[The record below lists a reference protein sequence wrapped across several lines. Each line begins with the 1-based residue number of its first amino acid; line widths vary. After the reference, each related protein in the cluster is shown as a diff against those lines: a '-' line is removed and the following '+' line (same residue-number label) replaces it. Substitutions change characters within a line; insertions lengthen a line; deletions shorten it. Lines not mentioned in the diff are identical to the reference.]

1 LAELARQRLDKWLW
15 CARLV
20 RQRETAAELVVS
32 GHVRLNRQK
41 VVKPGHAVGPG
52 DVLTIAVHGG
62 IRVLEVVAVAERR
75 GKAAGARSLYRDLTM
90 PDSGDGAAQKEDA
103 S

>member
-1 LAELARQRLDKWLW
+1 MAETPRQRIDKWLW

-20 RQRETAAELVVS
+20 RQREVAADLVAA

-41 VVKPGHAVGPG
+41 VLKPGHAVSPG
-52 DVLTIAVHGG
+52 DVLTVAAHGR
-62 IRVLEVVAVAERR
+62 IRVLEVRALAERR
-75 GKAAGARSLYRDLTM
+75 GQATDALALYRDLTM
-90 PDSGDGAAQKEDA
+90 PDSEPCAAQKEDA